1 MKINDENQMDGV
13 NGGVLGEGD
22 AGIIS
27 NDVVGNEA
35 GPVVELNVSNAEFIK
50 AVFHT
55 VPEGASPLVC
65 SKVGD
70 PTAGGWMPKR
80 ADDVGQWCL
89 PGSNNYINCASFHP
103 DVDGTVSARK
113 DKAAAFHSLMLD
125 DFGTKVPLAHLGEIK
140 PSWMLETSPGNYQV
154 GFILATP
161 LTDQE
166 QVQQLQNAA
175 IAKELCDPGA
185 KGMARWSRLPVGIN
199 GKAKYLSTS
208 GETFRC
214 KLVVWNSEA
223 RYTLD
228 ELVAGFKLELH
239 PVPSQQLGKPASSP
253 TAIHTETE
261 SLTVAQLAKRLKL
274 CENLL
279 EPIDPGC
286 KRDPWMDAMMA
297 VFQQT
302 QGSAAGFELFDR
314 WSSGG
319 SNYPGTGAINVQWR
333 SLRLDTEKK
342 VNLGT
347 LIWMAKNAGADTAT
361 ILDKFGD
368 DAFEPCDTEVIY
380 PDGKPATKAV
390 ERAPDVPAIPATP
403 TPARGAAGTHPL
415 SRYSLLGYTAEL
427 ERQMVEQIAFLGS
440 IGLLGQ
446 ATVIYAQANTGKTLI
461 ILHLIIRAIRLGLVD
476 PAKVFYINMD
486 DNSTGLVEKNLLA
499 EEYGFNM
506 LADGHQGF
514 HAELF
519 PESMEQMIED
529 NSVGGAIVILD
540 TLKKFTNTMD
550 KTKSSAFAGV
560 VRRFVMK
567 GGTVVALAHTNKN
580 PGADGKAIYAGTAD
594 IVQDF
599 DCAYMLEAVSQHAD
613 PTMKV
618 IEFTNIKRRGNVAL
632 SAAYSYP
639 LERGLPYNE
648 LLLSV
653 QEVDP
658 NQLAPIKQAA
668 ELQSDATVIAA
679 IHACIAQGITSKMRL
694 AYAAAE
700 SAQVSRKQALR
711 IVEKYTGEDLAQHQ
725 WRYVVRERGA
735 KVFESLKPPPAED
748 PGMAST
754 KAP

>member
-1 MKINDENQMDGV
+1 MKINNENQMDGV
-13 NGGVLGEGD
+13 NGGILGEGD

-27 NDVVGNEA
+27 NDVEGKEA
-35 GPVVELNVSNAEFIK
+35 GPGVELNVSNAEFIK

-55 VPEGASPLVC
+55 VPEGASALVC

-70 PTAGGWMPKR
+70 PSAGGWMPKR

-286 KRDPWMDAMMA
+286 KRDPWMD
-297 VFQQT
+297 
-302 QGSAAGFELFDR
+302 
-314 WSSGG
+314 
-319 SNYPGTGAINVQWR
+319 
-333 SLRLDTEKK
+333 K

-403 TPARGAAGTHPL
+403 TPARGAAGTYPL

-427 ERQMVEQIAFLGS
+427 ERQMVSRSHSLVQSGCWDRQRPS
-440 IGLLGQ
+440 SLGQ
-446 ATVIYAQANTGKTLI
+446 HRKT
-461 ILHLIIRAIRLGLVD
+461 RS
-476 PAKVFYINMD
+476 FC
-486 DNSTGLVEKNLLA
+486 T
-499 EEYGFNM
+499 
-506 LADGHQGF
+506 
-514 HAELF
+514 
-519 PESMEQMIED
+519 
-529 NSVGGAIVILD
+529 
-540 TLKKFTNTMD
+540 
-550 KTKSSAFAGV
+550 
-560 VRRFVMK
+560 
-567 GGTVVALAHTNKN
+567 
-580 PGADGKAIYAGTAD
+580 
-594 IVQDF
+594 
-599 DCAYMLEAVSQHAD
+599 
-613 PTMKV
+613 
-618 IEFTNIKRRGNVAL
+618 
-632 SAAYSYP
+632 
-639 LERGLPYNE
+639 
-648 LLLSV
+648 
-653 QEVDP
+653 
-658 NQLAPIKQAA
+658 
-668 ELQSDATVIAA
+668 
-679 IHACIAQGITSKMRL
+679 
-694 AYAAAE
+694 
-700 SAQVSRKQALR
+700 
-711 IVEKYTGEDLAQHQ
+711 
-725 WRYVVRERGA
+725 
-735 KVFESLKPPPAED
+735 
-748 PGMAST
+748 
-754 KAP
+754 